1 MPKIFLHF
9 AGYVIWIPRRET
21 RVSATLETWRQ
32 VMKKARLI
40 TILIPLVLFAIALN
54 CLARDLG
61 SEVATLEQKASRLHN
76 QIDQAKAANTAA
88 MNQQIQAIQ
97 NSLNVLIQQRVAIDA
112 QIARMEGQM
121 NEIKTKSQANLN
133 RQIGQYNTELQ
144 RTRSEISNAL
154 AKKPKQAV
162 QVQNKARAK
171 VKNQLGGRLG
181 KNTLAPLLP
190 PTGKANPAGA
200 K

>member
-9 AGYVIWIPRRET
+9 AGYVIWMPRTET

-40 TILIPLVLFAIALN
+40 TILISLVLFAIALN
-54 CLARDLG
+54 CQARDLG
-61 SEVATLEQKASRLHN
+61 SEVAALEQKASRLQH
-76 QIDQAKAANTAA
+76 QIDQAKAANKAA
-88 MNQQIQAIQ
+88 VDQQIQAIQ

-121 NEIKTKSQANLN
+121 NEIKTKSQASLN
-133 RQIGQYNTELQ
+133 RQIGQYNAELQ

-154 AKKPKQAV
+154 ANKPKQAV
-162 QVQNKARAK
+162 QVQKKAK
-171 VKNQLGGRLG
+171 VKNELGGRLG
-181 KNTLAPLLP
+181 KNTLT

>member
-9 AGYVIWIPRRET
+9 AGYVICIPRTET

-54 CLARDLG
+54 CQARDIG
-61 SEVATLEQKASRLHN
+61 SEVAALEQKASRLQN
-76 QIDQAKAANTAA
+76 QIDQAKAASKAA

-97 NSLNVLIQQRVAIDA
+97 NSLNMLIQQRVAIDA

-121 NEIKTKSQANLN
+121 NEIKTKSQASLN
-133 RQIGQYNTELQ
+133 RQIGQYNAELQ

-154 AKKPKQAV
+154 ANKTKQVV
-162 QVQNKARAK
+162 QVQKKAKAK
-171 VKNQLGGRLG
+171 VKNQLGGQLG
-181 KNTLAPLLP
+181 KNTPA